1 MNEIKNKIVYGIGK
15 KESSFSG
22 AVLCYGHFNVIHAG
36 HIRYLQYAKKL
47 GDCLC
52 VVIQTDNDL
61 LPEKNEYLFSEYERA
76 LNLASIQIVDYVI
89 ILEADRLTEL
99 IRMVKPKHLVLG
111 SEFQNISELDSP
123 ISTFL
128 RQASS
133 TLNDIGGTMIYHG
146 GEVQYSQSFL
156 NNNFT
161 FTQDKKTVYLNACK
175 KQKINRQDLL
185 NSIKNFKNA
194 SLLVIGDTILDQ
206 YVACEPIGMSAEA
219 PVVVMR
225 ELEDNTFLGGAGIV
239 AAHVNALG
247 AKCDYLSVVGND
259 QNSDIVRRELNNF
272 DINFDLLEDPSRP
285 TTFKIRYLVEKQKMF
300 RASRLKDHDLS
311 VEIENRLIDK
321 IEEKSECVNGIL
333 ICDFQYGVITEKVLK
348 FIKQISK
355 KNKIPLYCDLQCSS
369 QIGSILKFSGAQLIC
384 PTEREARLSL
394 GAKDDGLEWVA
405 NKVLERTG
413 AKNLIMK
420 LGSDGFI
427 AYDKKDFSF
436 VNRQS
441 FPALSENPVDVTGA
455 GDALLAALAVG
466 MSSGS
471 SLMQASAIAT
481 CMAALSVE
489 NLGNKPIDF
498 EELNIR
504 IEGFY

>member
-1 MNEIKNKIVYGIGK
+1 MNDIKTKISYGVNKDQAGFVA
-15 KESSFSG
+15 

-47 GDCLC
+47 GEYLC
-52 VVIQTDNDL
+52 VVIQTDNEL
-61 LPEKNEYLFSEYERA
+61 LPEENEYLFSEYERA
-76 LNLASIQIVDYVI
+76 LNLASIQIVDSVI
-89 ILEADRLTEL
+89 IIGSDKLTDL
-99 IRMVKPKHLVLG
+99 IQTVKPKHLVLG
-111 SEFQNISELDSP
+111 SEFQNISELDSAV
-123 ISTFL
+123 STFWKH
-128 RQASS
+128 ASS
-133 TLNDIGGTMIYHG
+133 TLRDNGGTMIYHG

-156 NNNFT
+156 KNNFT
-161 FTQDKKTVYLNACK
+161 FTYDKKAVYLNACK
-175 KQKINRQDLL
+175 KQKINRKDLL
-185 NSIKNFKNA
+185 NSIENFKNS

-219 PVVVMR
+219 PLVVMR

-239 AAHVNALG
+239 AAHVTALG
-247 AKCDYLSVVGND
+247 AKCDYLSIVGTD
-259 QNSDIVRRELNNF
+259 HNSNIVREQLNNF
-272 DINFDLLEDPSRP
+272 GVNFDLLEDPSRP

-311 VEIENRLIDK
+311 EDIENKLIEK
-321 IEEKSECVNGIL
+321 IKEKLPTANGIL
-333 ICDFQYGVITEKVLK
+333 ICDFLYGVITEKVLK
-348 FIKQISK
+348 FIKDASK
-355 KNKIPLYCDLQCSS
+355 KNDIPLYCDLQCSS

-394 GAKDDGLEWVA
+394 GSKDDGLEWVA

-413 AKNLIMK
+413 AKNIIMK

-427 AYDKKDFSF
+427 AYDRQDTSF

-489 NLGNKPIDF
+489 NLGNTPID
-498 EELNIR
+498 LMALKSR